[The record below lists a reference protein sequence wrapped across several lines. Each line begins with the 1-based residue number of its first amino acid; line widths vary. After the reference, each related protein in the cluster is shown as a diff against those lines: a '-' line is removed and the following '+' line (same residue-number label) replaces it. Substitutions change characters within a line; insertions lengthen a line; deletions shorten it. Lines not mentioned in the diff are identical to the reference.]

1 MNEWEIIVVLVLF
14 TQHKTLLIQTSN
26 QIELHKKE
34 IQVIN
39 INYGQTILGY
49 CCGKLEFTVQLEIL
63 KGDL

>member
-39 INYGQTILGY
+39 INYN
-49 CCGKLEFTVQLEIL
+49 F
-63 KGDL
+63 